1 MSSPEAEAAEATE
14 EVIEILETPA
24 DDPPPPPPE
33 ETSPWQQAK
42 SISKS
47 MQMNAV
53 MEDMERGY
61 HDLQKERDSLL
72 EKIQTLTADNV
83 AAAAAQSNLTALQQ
97 EKESLQNKFQQND
110 IKSKGLEEEK
120 TLLQERMDRMQ
131 KEADQLREDLRYA

>member
-1 MSSPEAEAAEATE
+1 MSSPEAEAAEAVE

-42 SISKS
+42 SISES
-47 MQMNAV
+47 MQVNAV

-61 HDLQKERDSLL
+61 HDFQKERDSLL
-72 EKIQTLTADNV
+72 EKIQTLTAEKV

-97 EKESLQNKFQQND
+97 EKESLQNNFQQND

>member
-1 MSSPEAEAAEATE
+1 MSSPEAEAAEAVE

-42 SISKS
+42 SISES

-72 EKIQTLTADNV
+72 EKIQTLTAEKE

-97 EKESLQNKFQQND
+97 EKESLQNNFQQND